1 MVQHW
6 QRCGGTK
13 KEHIRWC
20 STAAADALHFGP
32 CLLEQWL
39 QVPTPVMGR
48 RSVRSG
54 GHGLRCP
61 WAGRSSGAGV
71 GVQVKVQLFPS
82 EEAARRAVPG
92 RRQRVSS
99 SLEERAAW
107 TMDRGGKQSRREE
120 LPERRDF
127 TRNLARATASASL
140 PRGDGISAFQKEQS
154 GVSVKLLGGSR
165 RKENRQMQPPQLK
178 NFCA

>member
-20 STAAADALHFGP
+20 STAAAGAVAAGADPGDREALRVVWWAWTAMF
-32 CLLEQWL
+32 
-39 QVPTPVMGR
+39 MGR
-48 RSVRSG
+48 QVI
-54 GHGLRCP
+54 
-61 WAGRSSGAGV
+61 WSSV

-82 EEAARRAVPG
+82 EEAARRAVLG

-99 SLEERAAW
+99 SLEERAVW

-120 LPERRDF
+120 LPEGRDF
-127 TRNLARATASASL
+127 TRNLARATAVASL

-154 GVSVKLLGGSR
+154 GVSVKLLGGSQ
-165 RKENRQMQPPQLK
+165 RKQNRQMQPPQLK